1 MPSFLP
7 DIDSSIKA
15 IMASVTPIHWY
26 RLSTSPYIIMAPMS
40 VSIGCEALI
49 GAAIVMG
56 KCLVAKYAKSH
67 EDSTMQAL
75 MKMNRCVRKLAA
87 GT

>member
-1 MPSFLP
+1 
-7 DIDSSIKA
+7 
-15 IMASVTPIHWY
+15 
-26 RLSTSPYIIMAPMS
+26 MS

-75 MKMNRCVRKLAA
+75 MKSCFRKLQKLSRLKVVQSLMFSRSLMIRISIKD
-87 GT
+87 

>member
-1 MPSFLP
+1 
-7 DIDSSIKA
+7 
-15 IMASVTPIHWY
+15 
-26 RLSTSPYIIMAPMS
+26 MAPMS

-75 MKMNRCVRKLAA
+75 MKMNRCVRKSAA